1 MQNTNI
7 VTDEENVAGVGA
19 PVALVG
25 REAGRWLQAGG
36 GGGRLCRTQLQL
48 ALRAAWRDQG
58 PSRTHTQLKEGCLI
72 FKTLCWKT
80 KALKKPTIETIK
92 LSLGLFI
99 KKIPN

>member
-36 GGGRLCRTQLQL
+36 GGGGACVEPSCSWPC
-48 ALRAAWRDQG
+48 ALPGGTRGHQG
-58 PSRTHTQLKEGCLI
+58 HTRQGGAPH
-72 FKTLCWKT
+72 F
-80 KALKKPTIETIK
+80 
-92 LSLGLFI
+92 
-99 KKIPN
+99 

>member
-1 MQNTNI
+1 MQVGGWKARGILEVFINYNCKMQNTNI

-58 PSRTHTQLKEGCLI
+58 PSRTHTPRRGASFL
-72 FKTLCWKT
+72 
-80 KALKKPTIETIK
+80 
-92 LSLGLFI
+92 
-99 KKIPN
+99 